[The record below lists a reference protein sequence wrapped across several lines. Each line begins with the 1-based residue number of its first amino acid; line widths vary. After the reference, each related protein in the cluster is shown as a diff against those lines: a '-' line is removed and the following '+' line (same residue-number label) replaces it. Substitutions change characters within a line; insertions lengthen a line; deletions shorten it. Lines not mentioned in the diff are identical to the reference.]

1 MSTFNNQCTKHSK
14 EDGPNAV
21 VGTRCLP
28 LVDDRLFFSSKK
40 HERGTGAITLILPAR
55 EPVTSTMQLQ
65 ASVHGR
71 HEEEY

>member
-1 MSTFNNQCTKHSK
+1 
-14 EDGPNAV
+14 
-21 VGTRCLP
+21 
-28 LVDDRLFFSSKK
+28 VDDRLFFSSKK
-40 HERGTGAITLILPAR
+40 HERETGAITLILPAR